1 MPEYIKKDSKEKY
14 EKGKIEMLKQEIFFL
29 PLSWTTYRLLVGGRL
44 PGHVHVLL
52 L

>member
-29 PLSWTTYRLLVGGRL
+29 PLSWTTYRLLGGGRL